1 MKTSD
6 KVIAGEEKAAEQ
18 KEQAQNSGDAVKKED
33 AKQKNT
39 ERTENI
45 VALAVFAFLIL
56 IGVFIFTQGFGLLN
70 KEKAGSTKIKM
81 TIGNDA
87 YEGNVNASITIVAF
101 SDYECPFCKNA
112 EQTIKSIMAK
122 YEGKILYVFKDF
134 PLTWMHAYAFNASL
148 AAKCAKEQD
157 KYWEYHDY
165 LFEHQNQLE
174 VQFLKEYANLL
185 GLDTEKFNTCFETQ
199 RYRGEVNNDMTA
211 GEDAGV
217 SGTPTFFIFNDN
229 VRMISVKPTSAVI
242 IVGAQPEETF
252 TKVIDDFL
260 KII

>member
-1 MKTSD
+1 MKTANNENLGEQLLAD
-6 KVIAGEEKAAEQ
+6 KKEEPEKGEP
-18 KEQAQNSGDAVKKED
+18 VKKDD
-33 AKQKNT
+33 AKQKKS

-70 KEKAGSTKIKM
+70 KEKAGTTKIKM

-87 YEGNVNASITIVAF
+87 YEGNINASITIVAF
-101 SDYECPFCKNA
+101 SDYECPFCSRA
-112 EQTIKSIMAK
+112 EQTIKDILKK
-122 YEGKILYVFKDF
+122 YDGKVLYVFKDF

-157 KYWEYHDY
+157 KYWEYHYY
-165 LFEHQNQLE
+165 LFEHQDQLGNQY
-174 VQFLKEYANLL
+174 LKDYANLL

-199 RYRGEVNNDMTA
+199 RYKGEVNNDITV

-252 TKVIDDFL
+252 TKAIDDFL